1 MKRWRRACALA
12 GCPGSIPHDLR
23 RSAVPTFAWAGVT
36 EHVVMKLSG
45 HETPSVFRPHN
56 TISASDLSEAAEK
69 LDAANPHSIVT
80 VAHSAGP
87 GAVRTARFYWGI
99 WLRGVQPAVL
109 AAVERG
115 GVRPEPSSSVVEG
128 ARNLADFTQSRRTFS
143 PWARQAI
150 SPHASPTSTADT
162 RGSTGRVADSPAWE
176 NSRTAR

>member
-45 HETPSVFRPHN
+45 HKTPSVFRRHN

-99 WLRGVQPAVL
+99 WLRGPATSGTCSCGEGRRKARAEL
-109 AAVERG
+109 FGRRG
-115 GVRPEPSSSVVEG
+115 RS
-128 ARNLADFTQSRRTFS
+128 QSRGLHAIPPHVLTVGAASHFPSCFS
-143 PWARQAI
+143 NINCRYSWQYR
-150 SPHASPTSTADT
+150 
-162 RGSTGRVADSPAWE
+162 
-176 NSRTAR
+176 